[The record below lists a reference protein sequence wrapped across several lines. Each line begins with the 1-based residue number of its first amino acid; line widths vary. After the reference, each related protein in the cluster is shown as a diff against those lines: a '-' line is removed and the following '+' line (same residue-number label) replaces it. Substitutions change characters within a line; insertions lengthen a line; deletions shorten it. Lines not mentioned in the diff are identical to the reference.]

1 MTNKTMQTM
10 AKVTA
15 QISGFALML
24 ALTFNG
30 AALAAA
36 TADNAKAGEN
46 SKKTKTEAAKPKE
59 TEPKAP
65 ETEGAKPET
74 AGSKVPVLSGVSAA
88 AFQSVPGAPGP
99 VNRDPDD
106 GEWFLELR
114 YRVNDTDLKGNAD
127 RSFLHDGVNHHAEV
141 TFLRKMPV
149 WGFRQ
154 FEAMGLFRYTD
165 DPRIDPEVNSLQRGY
180 VRITGPTFELNFG
193 DYLTNYSRFSFNQN
207 TKGLNFW
214 KQMEGLKFAGTAG
227 VFTDRWGSIFRGFE
241 KFSDPRRPAD
251 PQFPNKPYTRLVLA
265 YRVEQRIQENSFVG
279 FNVVHGED
287 VKRTLPREAQLRPI
301 ANDVITVDSSIR
313 LGRDFSFAGELALSS
328 TEFDSRIQPT
338 PARNYA
344 GRFEVSHRVNRV
356 SWRVDYARFMPNFFA
371 VNARQ
376 VQDLQDFSARGSVDL
391 SANTVLNFSFRQT
404 NDNLPG
410 TPVVVTPAGFVDP
423 VVLTNI
429 GRTQQGTAG
438 DLLRFNQIVDEN
450 GNKLTTSVRTPE
462 ARLTV
467 RGLPPSKTMQLNFG
481 YRERRFRTNNR
492 DSFSATTGDPL
503 FRDRIT
509 RIPFIDLEWAFQSTI
524 LGLSYEYR
532 QNRDQVTSSNNTL
545 TNRFVGSY
553 RGSYFLGNWIV
564 NPMFRFETE
573 PETKSIICTDQD
585 RQNIP
590 RNSSVCFLTNAFDI
604 PGRDQTRSYQ
614 ASLLLEFPK
623 YLELEILY
631 RELNSELLTSFT
643 QEVTDLTGVD
653 VSARF
658 FGNGGYDRPYGRAA
672 LTYKFN
678 NSEDRTL
685 TASFERAVNTFLNP
699 DVTKADERSF
709 RENVFQVEFVVRWR
723 R

>member
-1 MTNKTMQTM
+1 M

-36 TADNAKAGEN
+36 ASDNAKAGEEP
-46 SKKTKTEAAKPKE
+46 KKTKTEAAKSKE
-59 TEPKAP
+59 TKPKGP
-65 ETEGAKPET
+65 ETEGAKSET

-99 VNRDPDD
+99 VNRDPDA

-114 YRVNDTDLKGNAD
+114 YQVNDTNLKGNAD
-127 RSFLHDGVNHHAEV
+127 RSFLHAGVNHHAEV
-141 TFLRKMPV
+141 TVLRKMPV
-149 WGFRQ
+149 WGSRQ
-154 FEAMGLFRYTD
+154 LEAMGLFRYTD

-214 KQMEGLKFAGTAG
+214 KQMEGLKFTGTAG
-227 VFTDRWGSIFRGFE
+227 VFTDRWGSIFKRFE

-251 PQFPNKPYTRLVLA
+251 PQFPNKPYTRFVTGFRL
-265 YRVEQRIQENSFVG
+265 EQRIQENSFIG
-279 FNVVHGED
+279 FNFVHGAD
-287 VKRTLPREAQLRPI
+287 IKRTLPREAQLRPI
-301 ANDVITVDSSIR
+301 VNDVLTFDSSIR
-313 LGRDFSFAGELALSS
+313 LGRNFSFAGELALSS

-338 PARNYA
+338 RASNYA
-344 GRFEVSHRVNRV
+344 GRFEVSHRINRV

-391 SANTVLNFSFRQT
+391 SATIVANFSFRQT

-410 TPVVVTPAGFVDP
+410 TPVVVTPAGFIDP

-429 GRTQQGTAG
+429 GRTRQSATGLET
-438 DLLRFNQIVDEN
+438 FNQIVDEN
-450 GNKLTTSVRTPE
+450 GNKLTTTVRSPE

-503 FRDRIT
+503 FRERIT

-524 LGLSYEYR
+524 LGLTYEYR

-564 NPMFRFETE
+564 SPMFRFETE

-585 RQNIP
+585 RRDLPN
-590 RNSSVCFLTNAFDI
+590 NASLCFLTAVFDI

-623 YLELEILY
+623 YLELEVLY
-631 RELNSELLTSFT
+631 RELNSELLTSFNRT
-643 QEVTDLTGVD
+643 VRNVNGVE

-658 FGNGGYDRPYGRAA
+658 FGNGGYDRPYGRAS

-699 DVTKADERSF
+699 DADQLDLRSF